1 MSYRQV
7 QYHKALLRNALY
19 FAAFLLIFL
28 SAATAAQAA
37 EENGNSTG
45 NAAAEIFKWINFAIV
60 AGVIVWVFAKKL
72 PPIFRGNAEKISS
85 AISKATAA
93 KAEADRQLKEAEN
106 KLANMRQEI
115 DALRATAEKDGVA
128 ESERIWNQTMSDAKR
143 ISAAAKMEI
152 EAAERAARLELK
164 GIAAKLAIDGAEA
177 LLVKQLTPAAQDAV
191 VANFAKSLEGKTH

>member
-1 MSYRQV
+1 MIHRQM
-7 QYHKALLRNALY
+7 QCRKAFLRNALY
-19 FAAFLLIFL
+19 FAVVLLIFL

-45 NAAAEIFKWINFAIV
+45 NAATEIFKWINFAIV

-72 PPIFRGNAEKISS
+72 PPIFRGNAERISS
-85 AISKATAA
+85 AISKATAT

-128 ESERIWNQTMSDAKR
+128 EGERIRNQTVNDAKK

-177 LLVKQLTPAAQDAV
+177 LLVKQLTPATQDTV
-191 VANFAKSLEGKTH
+191 VANFAKSLEGKAH